1 VRCSRSTVY
10 ASMPNVVSIGLFCRP
25 LAAKTPEFC
34 RFWTS
39 AFCGVASCLL
49 SNDIKIVAVLQRLY
63 GEIVRRISI
72 VHRRDGQTDKPT
84 KHSTHLAA
92 PATAEI
98 LASPTVG
105 MVIEDLE
112 HVLAPR
118 KLLAALYI
126 VSALGGAENWG
137 NPTPST

>member
-1 VRCSRSTVY
+1 
-10 ASMPNVVSIGLFCRP
+10 MVS
-25 LAAKTPEFC
+25 
-34 RFWTS
+34 
-39 AFCGVASCLL
+39 
-49 SNDIKIVAVLQRLY
+49 VLQRLH

-72 VHRRDGQTDKPT
+72 VHKRDGQTDKPT
-84 KHSTHLAA
+84 KHSTTHLAA

-98 LASPTVG
+98 LASPKVG

-112 HVLAPR
+112 HVLAPI

-126 VSALGGAENWG
+126 VSALEGAENWG